1 MQKFDNFYIHPCEF
15 REDTLEVLFH
25 YSFDQSTYFTETIS
39 LSSNFPLREN
49 IEKNTIE
56 NILFHV
62 SLAFGISYYKLFPT
76 KNIIVESGVLNE
88 QQQNYWR
95 NFYIQGLWEFFFTNN
110 IDFQELCFF
119 VSQ

>member
-39 LSSNFPLREN
+39 LSSSFPLREN

-76 KNIIVESGVLNE
+76 KNIIVESGILNK
-88 QQQNYWR
+88 QQQHYWR
-95 NFYIQGLWEFFFTNN
+95 NFYIQGL
-110 IDFQELCFF
+110 
-119 VSQ
+119 